1 MNDWLQR
8 NFKTLALAL
17 LWLLSLGGVAF
28 LVRRP
33 AQTPIEIVLPPT
45 ATMTPL
51 PTETPTPAPLR
62 VHVSGAVLR
71 PDVYVLAPDAIV
83 RDAITAA
90 GGFDAQADQTSLNLA
105 QPLYDGAQVPAPSQG
120 AETPP
125 PRVGAS
131 APVATPTLGSTN
143 LSDTTASNPLAPGV
157 KINVNTASLSDLEQ
171 LPGIGPAMA
180 QRIVEGRPYRSV
192 EDLKKVKGIGEA
204 TYSKLAPFV
213 TVQ

>member
-1 MNDWLQR
+1 M
-8 NFKTLALAL
+8 
-17 LWLLSLGGVAF
+17 
-28 LVRRP
+28 
-33 AQTPIEIVLPPT
+33 
-45 ATMTPL
+45 
-51 PTETPTPAPLR
+51 
-62 VHVSGAVLR
+62 
-71 PDVYVLAPDAIV
+71 
-83 RDAITAA
+83 
-90 GGFDAQADQTSLNLA
+90 
-105 QPLYDGAQVPAPSQG
+105 
-120 AETPP
+120 
-125 PRVGAS
+125 
-131 APVATPTLGSTN
+131 ATPTLASIN